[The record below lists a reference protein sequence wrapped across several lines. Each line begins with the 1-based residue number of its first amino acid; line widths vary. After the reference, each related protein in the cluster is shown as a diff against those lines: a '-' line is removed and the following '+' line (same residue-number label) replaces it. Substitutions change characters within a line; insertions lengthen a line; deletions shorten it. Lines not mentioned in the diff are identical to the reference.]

1 MQRKLLE
8 HTKAPELKGYKDI
21 CTGVEIIAE
30 NEYAIEDAMGLY
42 HEIKVRNN
50 RTSDSSVER
59 AIRHAKQYFK
69 DKSIKNLSNIRFL
82 YTVYLKYVKNN
93 GEEE

>member
-21 CTGVEIIAE
+21 CTGVQIIAE

-42 HEIKVRNN
+42 HEIKERNN
-50 RTSDSSVER
+50 RRSDSSVER
-59 AIRHAKQYFK
+59 NIRHAKQYFK
-69 DKSIKNLSNIRFL
+69 DKTIRKLPNIRFL
-82 YTVYLKYVKNN
+82 YTVYLKYIKNED
-93 GEEE
+93 EE